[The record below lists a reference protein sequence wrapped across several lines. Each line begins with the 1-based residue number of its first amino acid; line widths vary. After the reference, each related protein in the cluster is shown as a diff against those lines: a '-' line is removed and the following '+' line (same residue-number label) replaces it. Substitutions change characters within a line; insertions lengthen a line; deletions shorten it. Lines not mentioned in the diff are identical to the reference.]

1 MPHFLKGRG
10 ALSNPAGRFNAT
22 QTEAA
27 DDGWYAEDVPTSIA
41 TSVQPEHAR
50 SVITTNDSPDI
61 PVEAS
66 INPYRGCEHGCSY
79 CMSGDTPILMADG
92 TTRPIARLRVGDS
105 IIGTVRKGWYRRYV
119 RTQVLARW
127 GVVKPA
133 YRITLEDGTVLVAS
147 GDHRFLTERGW
158 KFVTGT
164 GAGVGQ
170 RKHLTTGNKL
180 MGTGAF
186 ATAPQKDIEY
196 RTGYLCGLIR
206 GDGTIG
212 TYRQP
217 RPSGGWYDIHQFRL
231 ALCDAEA
238 LQRARVWLHYL
249 YVETKEYV
257 FSVGSDRRRPL
268 QAIRASSRDHVSII
282 RELIAWPATPTR
294 QWQAGFL
301 AGIFD
306 AEGSYI
312 DGVIRISNTDR
323 VIISHICA
331 SLEAL
336 GFKFVIEHIH
346 RAVLKPIDYIRVT
359 GGLREHLRF
368 FHSTDPAI
376 TRKRDICGQAVKSE
390 ARLGVVSV
398 EPLGRAMRLYD
409 ITTGTEDFIANGVVS
424 HNCYARP
431 SHAYVGLSSGLDF
444 ETKLF
449 YKADVARVLR
459 QDLAR
464 PGYVCKTITLGAN
477 TDPYQPVEKRLHVT
491 RDILEIFKECR
502 HPVSIVTKGALILR
516 DLELLADLARDHL
529 VSVMVSVTSL
539 DPEIK
544 RTLEPRAA
552 SPQARLRI
560 IEALAQA
567 GVPVGVLVAPV
578 IPVITDHELEDIVSA
593 AAKAGARSAGYVVLR
608 LPHEVKTLFRE
619 WLAEH
624 YPLRAEHVM
633 SVIGSLRGGRDNDP
647 RFGTR
652 MRGEGPFAELLRNRF
667 RLAVQRAGLNG
678 RSQALSTSLFRPPR
692 PETPQLDLGL

>member
-1 MPHFLKGRG
+1 
-10 ALSNPAGRFNAT
+10 
-22 QTEAA
+22 
-27 DDGWYAEDVPTSIA
+27 
-41 TSVQPEHAR
+41 
-50 SVITTNDSPDI
+50 
-61 PVEAS
+61 
-66 INPYRGCEHGCSY
+66 
-79 CMSGDTPILMADG
+79 MADG
-92 TTRPIARLRVGDS
+92 TTQPIARLQVGDS
-105 IIGTVRKGWYRRYV
+105 IIGTVRKGWNRRY
-119 RTQVLARW
+119 TTTKVLARW
-127 GVVKPA
+127 SVVKPA
-133 YRITLEDGTVLVAS
+133 YRITLEDGTVLVAG

-164 GAGVGQ
+164 GSGSGQ

-180 MGTGAF
+180 MGIGAF
-186 ATAPQKDIEY
+186 AVQPEKDADY

-206 GDGTIG
+206 GDGTLG
-212 TYRQP
+212 TYSKTP
-217 RPSGGWYDIHQFRL
+217 RPGSSRDDQHHFRL
-231 ALCDAEA
+231 APCDIEA
-238 LQRARVWLHYL
+238 LQRAKLWLHSCYADTH
-249 YVETKEYV
+249 EFASST
-257 FSVGSDRRRPL
+257 GSERRRPL
-268 QAIRASSRDHVSII
+268 QAIRTSRRADGTMI
-282 RELIAWPATPTR
+282 RELIVWPESPNR
-294 QWQAGFL
+294 QWQSGFL

-306 AEGSYI
+306 AEGSYSE
-312 DGVIRISNTDR
+312 GVLRISNTDGAI
-323 VIISHICA
+323 VAHICS
-331 SLEAL
+331 SLQAL
-336 GFKFVIEHIH
+336 GFEFIIEHIH
-346 RAVLKPIDYIRVT
+346 REVLKPIDVVRVT

-376 TRKRDICGQAVKSE
+376 TRKRDIRGQAVKGE
-390 ARLGVVSV
+390 ARLGVASV

-449 YKADVARVLR
+449 YKADIARVLR
-459 QDLAR
+459 QDLSR
-464 PGYVCKTITLGAN
+464 PGYLCKPITLGAN
-477 TDPYQPVEKRLHVT
+477 TDPYQPVERRLHVT

-516 DLELLADLARDHL
+516 DIELLTDLARDHL

-593 AAKAGARSAGYVVLR
+593 AARAGARSAGYVVLR

-624 YPLRAEHVM
+624 HPLRAQHVM

-678 RSQALSTSLFRPPR
+678 RGQRLNTSLFKPPR
-692 PETPQLDLGL
+692 PDTPQLDLGL